1 MRKNEYDNIEQIKS
15 QYIGVWGPSDGHW
28 FGLDFMYN
36 GQEYRIHTGTM
47 YGTEDNV
54 VNGVVKQF
62 GLYKK
67 TDEPDE
73 KYPTINK
80 YLLMFEYESFDDLLK
95 NAIID
100 SLPLEIVIMDDETE
114 MLGQD

>member
-1 MRKNEYDNIEQIKS
+1 MRKNEYDNIEQLRS

-28 FGLDFMYN
+28 FGLDFMCN

-54 VNGVVKQF
+54 IDGVVKQF

-80 YLLMFEYESFDDLLK
+80 YLLMFEYESFDALLK
-95 NAIID
+95 NATID
-100 SLPLEIVIMDDETE
+100 GMPLEIVIMDDETE
-114 MLGQD
+114 ILGQD